1 MANIGTI
8 TVTDTTT
15 NGWTALPT
23 AGTFDTGTVAV
34 TDVVVNFGGET
45 DRGLIFVTNT
55 AAASLVVQVQ
65 AGDYPPAFRSGIGNS
80 AAGTIAGTASAI
92 FGPFESA
99 QFGQS
104 NQTVLVTLTPA
115 SGTIAATAYALKLP
129 KA

>member
-8 TVTDTTT
+8 TVTDLTA
-15 NGWTALPT
+15 NGWTTLPT

-34 TDVVVNFGGET
+34 TDVVVDFAGET
-45 DRGLIFVTNT
+45 DRGLIFITNT
-55 AAASLVVQVQ
+55 AAASLVVEVQ

-80 AAGTIAGTASAI
+80 TAGTIAQNVTKI

-99 QFGQS
+99 QFNQS